1 MSINYTKKVMN
12 VFRNPKN
19 VGELKKYD
27 GRGMV
32 GNPSCGDIMEVFIK
46 VGKNKKNEEIITDI
60 KIKTFGCVAA
70 IATSDT
76 MATMVKGKTLKEAM
90 KLTNKRVAD
99 KLGGLP
105 PLKMHCSNLSE
116 EALHKAIED
125 YRKKKK

>member
-1 MSINYTKKVMN
+1 MN

>member
-1 MSINYTKKVMN
+1 MSIDYSKKVMN
-12 VFRNPKN
+12 VFRKPKN

-27 GRGMV
+27 GKGMV

-46 VGKNKKNEEIITDI
+46 VSKNKKGEEIIKDI

-90 KLTNKRVAD
+90 KLTNKKVAD

-125 YRKKKK
+125 YKKRKK